1 MRIEFRKTFEKD
13 LTKLRGTVLLNK
25 IRVVIESVE
34 AATTLA
40 EVANLKKLKGEDG
53 YFRIRLGNYRI
64 GLFLQDDTLRF
75 VRVLHRREFYR
86 YFP

>member
-1 MRIEFRKTFEKD
+1 MRVEFRKTFEKD
-13 LTKLRGTVLLNK
+13 LIKLRSKALLNK
-25 IRVVIESVE
+25 VRASIESVE

-40 EVANLKKLKGEDG
+40 EVANIKKLKGEDG
-53 YFRIRLGNYRI
+53 YFRIRIGNYRI
-64 GLFLQDDTLRF
+64 GLFLKDDTLRF